1 MGRMVLGERQ
11 VRSKESV
18 ANPTGQYCASTG
30 PPDPDLRPLS
40 ISHSIPFQFVHSFN
54 NDVPC
59 HMPGPAEVN
68 TADAFP
74 PFLGPW
80 ALGPHPSAGGPRARA
95 WGGIGSDLAPA
106 ASPYETATLQGPG
119 PRPAPSRPPPCPPA
133 TPGRESTAGGEGW
146 PAEGVARPR
155 RPRDPGPG

>member
-1 MGRMVLGERQ
+1 MRWEEWSWERDKTGEEQGECGKPYWAVLCQHR
-11 VRSKESV
+11 
-18 ANPTGQYCASTG
+18 AGQTQ
-30 PPDPDLRPLS
+30 
-40 ISHSIPFQFVHSFN
+40 ISDHFPFLTFHSIPFQFVPSFN

-80 ALGPHPSAGGPRARA
+80 ALGPHPSAGGPRASA

-106 ASPYETATLQGPG
+106 ASPYETANLQGPG
-119 PRPAPSRPPPCPPA
+119 PRPALSRPALPTSHTWKGKHC
-133 TPGRESTAGGEGW
+133 GRGRLARGGRG
-146 PAEGVARPR
+146 ASQT
-155 RPRDPGPG
+155 